1 MIDHLSRFMN
11 IVNAHDE
18 EEPEEFR
25 SKEEIMSTFEEVEL
39 RWKVEPTPT
48 GFQNLL
54 DIFQVSSADDLIPQR
69 INDIHK
75 ADWNSYIDLRDELT
89 NRCDEELTVDERE
102 RFSRFQE
109 TIFHAHQSVMMFMR
123 SANCNGSFPT
133 PVTPETIFWYS
144 PLSTKDMTPFHYLV
158 LYLLGELSRRRYRRF
173 DGHVYKQVFIGTYP
187 THAWEELCD
196 IKTIV
201 RLLCDKETHCEMW
214 KHSNMGGNFEQCVK
228 YLSNCC
234 DMEFP
239 DVNAKRRVWSF
250 RDGIYDASD
259 DSFTTYD
266 QFIDEHLVSCKLID
280 KDFHHAYFSTPSLVA
295 SKLGFS
301 DLKTPLF
308 DSIFEPQKWDQQ
320 MLWWMFVFIGRL
332 FYEVSELDSWQ
343 VIPFMKGVAGTGKS
357 TVIKVIQMM
366 YNPADVGVISNN
378 IEKKFG
384 LSTIYNKTIFVVPEL
399 KGDFA
404 MDQADFQSMVT
415 GETLSMPVKNGNPKT
430 GTWTT
435 PGIMAGNESA
445 GWEDKSGSISRRIVV
460 FPFLHKVPQEKLNPG
475 LMDEIKEDEM
485 PKIIRKSALAYHDA
499 VQRYSTGDIW
509 QALPSRIR
517 EEKKKLQYS
526 TNPLFAFIS
535 SDNVALSDDEY
546 TLESIFVTKLKSFAA
561 LKFPNSSITFNED
574 FYSYIFSDFGLSIR
588 KDTLPWPRSST
599 TNVQKQNYLF
609 GCKMCDV

>member
-1 MIDHLSRFMN
+1 MDPDEDEVEVGDKEELMSRF
-11 IVNAHDE
+11 E
-18 EEPEEFR
+18 EL
-25 SKEEIMSTFEEVEL
+25 EL
-39 RWKVEPTPT
+39 RWKVEPTPS
-48 GFQNLL
+48 GFQNIL
-54 DIFQVSSADDLIPQR
+54 DIFQVTGSDDLVPQR
-69 INDIHK
+69 ISDIHK
-75 ADWNSYIDLRDELT
+75 TDWNLYIDLRNELT
-89 NRCDEELTVDERE
+89 HRCDEDLTADELE
-102 RFSRFQE
+102 RFGRFQE
-109 TIFHAHQSVMMFMR
+109 TIFHAYQAMMMFMR

-133 PVTPETIFWYS
+133 PITPETIFWYS

-173 DGHVYKQVFIGTYP
+173 EGFVYKQVYVGSNP
-187 THAWEELCD
+187 SHAWEELCE

-214 KHSNMGGNFEQCVK
+214 KHSNIGGNFDGCVR
-228 YLSNCC
+228 YLTNCC
-234 DMEFP
+234 DPEFP
-239 DVNAKRRVWSF
+239 DLNAKRRVWSF
-250 RDGIYDASD
+250 NDGIYDATD

-266 QFIDEHLVSCKLID
+266 QPIDEHLVSCKIIY
-280 KDFHHAYFSTPSLVA
+280 KDFHDAYFSTPSRVA
-295 SKLGFS
+295 ARLGFS
-301 DLKTPLF
+301 DLQTPLF
-308 DSIFEPQKWDQQ
+308 DSIFEPQTWDSH
-320 MLWWMFVFIGRL
+320 MLWWMFVFIGRM
-332 FYEVSELDSWQ
+332 FYEVSEMDSWQ

-366 YNPADVGVISNN
+366 YNRADVGVISNN

-415 GETLSMPVKNGNPKT
+415 GEVLSMPVKNGAPKT

-445 GWEDKSGSISRRIVV
+445 RWEDKSGSISRRIVV
-460 FPFLHKVPQEKLNPG
+460 FPFLHKVPESKLNPG
-475 LMDEIKEDEM
+475 LMEEIKENEM
-485 PKIIRKSALAYHDA
+485 PRIIRKSALAYHDA
-499 VQRYSTGDIW
+499 IQKFSAGDIW

-535 SDNVALSDDEY
+535 SDNVVLSEEEY

-561 LKFPNSSITFNED
+561 LKFPSSTITFNED
-574 FYSYIFSDFGLSIR
+574 FYSYIFSDFGLTIR
-588 KDTLPWPRSST
+588 KETLPWPRSST
-599 TNVQKQNYLF
+599 TNEQTQNYLF
-609 GCKMCDV
+609 GCKICDV

>member
-1 MIDHLSRFMN
+1 MDIDEYDEEEVPCKQDILSRF
-11 IVNAHDE
+11 DE
-18 EEPEEFR
+18 IEA
-25 SKEEIMSTFEEVEL
+25 
-39 RWKVEPTPT
+39 RWKVDPTPA
-48 GFQNLL
+48 GFHSILEM
-54 DIFQVSSADDLIPQR
+54 FQVTGPDDLLPQR

-75 ADWNSYIDLRDELT
+75 ADWNLYIDLTEELT
-89 NRCDEELTVDERE
+89 NRCDEDLTVEELE

-109 TIFHAHQSVMMFMR
+109 TIFHAHQSIMMFMR
-123 SANCNGSFPT
+123 SSNCNGSFPT

-158 LYLLGELSRRRYRRF
+158 LFLLGELSRRRFRRF
-173 DGHVYKQVFIGTYP
+173 GAYVYKQVFIGSYP
-187 THAWEELCD
+187 THAWEELCE
-196 IKTIV
+196 IKTVV

-214 KHSNMGGNFEQCVK
+214 KHSNMGGNFDGCVK
-228 YLSNCC
+228 YLTNCC
-234 DMEFP
+234 DLEFP
-239 DVNAKRRVWSF
+239 DLTAKRRVWSF
-250 RDGIYDASD
+250 NDGIYDASN

-266 QFIDEHLVSCKLID
+266 QHIDEHLVSCKIIY
-280 KDFHHAYFSTPSLVA
+280 KDFHDAFFSTPSRVA
-295 SKLGFS
+295 ARLGY
-301 DLKTPLF
+301 DQLRTPLF
-308 DSIFEPQKWDQQ
+308 DSIFEPQMWDHE

-343 VIPFMKGVAGTGKS
+343 VIPFMNGVAGTGKS
-357 TVIKVIQMM
+357 TVIRVIQMM
-366 YNPADVGVISNN
+366 YNRADVGVISNN

-415 GETLSMPVKNGNPKT
+415 GEELSMPVKNGVPKT

-460 FPFLHKVPQEKLNPG
+460 FPFLHKVPPEKLNPG
-475 LMDEIKEDEM
+475 LMDEIKETEI
-485 PKIIRKSALAYHDA
+485 PRIIRKSALAYHEA
-499 VQRYSTGDIW
+499 VEKFSTGDIW
-509 QALPSRIR
+509 QALPARIR

-526 TNPLFAFIS
+526 TNPLYAFLS
-535 SDNVALSDDEY
+535 SDNVELSDEEY
-546 TLESIFVTKLKSFAA
+546 TLESMFVSKLKAFAT
-561 LKFPNSSITFNED
+561 LKFPNSTITFTED

-599 TNVQKQNYLF
+599 INAQKQNYLF

>member
-1 MIDHLSRFMN
+1 MDAI
-11 IVNAHDE
+11 NAFDE
-18 EEPEEFR
+18 EEQDLQ
-25 SKEEIMSTFEEVEL
+25 SKEEIMSRFEDIEQ
-39 RWKVEPTPT
+39 RWKVDPTPA
-48 GFQNLL
+48 GFQSILS
-54 DIFQVSSADDLIPQR
+54 IFDVMGPEDLIPER
-69 INDIHK
+69 INNVHK
-75 ADWNSYIDLRDELT
+75 TDWNLYIDLRDELT
-89 NRCDEELTVDERE
+89 NRCEEELTAEEKE

-109 TIFHAHQSVMMFMR
+109 TIFHAHQSMMMFMR

-144 PLSTKDMTPFHYLV
+144 PLSKKDMTPYHYLI

-173 DGHVYKQVFIGTYP
+173 DGFVYKQVFIGSYP
-187 THAWEELCD
+187 THAWEELCE
-196 IKTIV
+196 IKKIV

-214 KHSNMGGNFEQCVK
+214 KHLNMGGSIDQCVK
-228 YLSNCC
+228 YLNNCC
-234 DMEFP
+234 DLEFP
-239 DVNAKRRVWSF
+239 DLNAKRRVWSF
-250 RDGIYDASD
+250 QDGIYDATD

-266 QFIDEHLVSCKLID
+266 QQIDEHLVSCKIIY
-280 KDFHHAYFSTPSLVA
+280 KTFHDAYFSTPSRVA
-295 SKLGFS
+295 PKLNFS
-301 DLKTPLF
+301 DLNTPKF
-308 DSIFEPQKWDQQ
+308 DSIFEPQMWDQQ

-366 YNPADVGVISNN
+366 YNRADVGVISNN

-384 LSTIYNKTIFVVPEL
+384 LSTIFNKTIFVVPEL

-415 GETLSMPVKNGNPKT
+415 GEILSMPVKNGAPIT
-430 GTWTT
+430 GMWTT

-460 FPFLHKVPQEKLNPG
+460 FPFLHKVPKDKLNPG
-475 LMDEIKEDEM
+475 LENEIKESEM
-485 PKIIRKSALAYHDA
+485 PKIIRKSALAYQEA
-499 VQRYSTGDIW
+499 VEKFSGGDIW

-526 TNPLFAFIS
+526 TNPLFAFIN
-535 SDNVALSDDEY
+535 SDHVSLSDEEY
-546 TLESIFVTKLKSFAA
+546 TLESMFVSKLKAFAT
-561 LKFPNSSITFNED
+561 LKFPHSTITFNED
-574 FYSYIFSDFGLSIR
+574 FYSYIFGDFGLSIR
-588 KDTLPWPRSST
+588 KENLPWPRSST
-599 TNVQKQNYLF
+599 TNIQRQNYLF

>member
-1 MIDHLSRFMN
+1 MDIISAYD
-11 IVNAHDE
+11 DE
-18 EEPEEFR
+18 EHEELQ
-25 SKEEIMSTFEEVEL
+25 SKQDILTRFEEIEA
-39 RWKVEPTPT
+39 RWKVDPSPA
-48 GFQNLL
+48 GFQSIL
-54 DIFQVSSADDLIPQR
+54 DIFEVTSAEDLVPQR
-69 INDIHK
+69 INEIHRI
-75 ADWNSYIDLRDELT
+75 DWNLYIDLRDELT
-89 NRCDEELTVDERE
+89 NRCEEELTSEEKE

-109 TIFHAHQSVMMFMR
+109 TIFHAHQSMMMFMR

-144 PLSTKDMTPFHYLV
+144 PLETKDMTPYHYLV
-158 LYLLGELSRRRYRRF
+158 LFLLGELSRRRYRRF
-173 DGHVYKQVFIGTYP
+173 DGYVYKQVYIGSSP
-187 THAWEELCD
+187 THAWEELCE
-196 IKTIV
+196 IKTVV

-214 KHSNMGGNFEQCVK
+214 KHSNMGGNFDACVK
-228 YLSNCC
+228 YLNNCC
-234 DMEFP
+234 DLEFP
-239 DVNAKRRVWSF
+239 DLNAKRRVWSF
-250 RDGIYDASD
+250 NDGIYDASD

-266 QFIDEHLVSCKLID
+266 QHIDEHLVSCKIIA
-280 KDFHHAYFSTPSLVA
+280 KDFHDAYFSTPSRVA
-295 SKLGFS
+295 AKLKFA

-308 DSIFEPQKWDQQ
+308 DSIFEPQMWDNQ
-320 MLWWMFVFIGRL
+320 MVWWMFVFIGRL

-366 YNPADVGVISNN
+366 YNRADVGVISNN

-415 GETLSMPVKNGNPKT
+415 GEVLSMPVKNGTPKT
-430 GTWTT
+430 GVWTT

-460 FPFLHKVPQEKLNPG
+460 FPFLHKVPEEKLNPG
-475 LMDEIKEDEM
+475 LVDEIKESEM
-485 PKIIRKSALAYHDA
+485 PKIIRKSALAYHEA
-499 VQRYSTGDIW
+499 VARFRTGDIW

-526 TNPLFAFIS
+526 TNPLFAFIG
-535 SDNVALSDDEY
+535 SDHVSLSDEEY
-546 TLESIFVTKLKSFAA
+546 TLESIFVTKLKSFAT
-561 LKFPNSSITFNED
+561 LKFPNSTITFNED

-588 KDTLPWPRSST
+588 KETLPWPRSST
-599 TNVQKQNYLF
+599 ANLQTQNYLF
-609 GCKMCDV
+609 GCKICEV